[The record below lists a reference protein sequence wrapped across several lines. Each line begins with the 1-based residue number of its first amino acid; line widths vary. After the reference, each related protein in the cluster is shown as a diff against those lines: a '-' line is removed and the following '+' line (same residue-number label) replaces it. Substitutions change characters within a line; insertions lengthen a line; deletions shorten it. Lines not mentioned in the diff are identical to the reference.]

1 MKLALLF
8 LCLGLHHALH
18 AQALTNEELAEVLPQ
33 LQARFPEQPQLKEKN
48 LSAASLNALLPT
60 LGVSLATDLFRS
72 ANAEMVKTEL
82 LPDQIAYWRMGTFQT
97 AKSPTLD
104 ALLESS
110 LRAQT
115 KGLIVDLRNHE
126 TPNDYEGAAR
136 VAKNLVPVGTVL
148 FAVQG
153 VQVPQQVFQISEQKI
168 LYAQPIIVLI
178 NRHTIGAAEALAAA
192 LRRSAKAILLGR
204 STPGLGALFI
214 ENKLKTGRYLRLPTA
229 TTTLPDGTK
238 LFNQPVQPDLP
249 LYIKDEEE
257 IEALAQIRLGSAT
270 TGLNAEIKRKRMSEA
285 ALVREENPELDD
297 ALAKSA
303 KSKNKT
309 PDPIPDLALKSAV
322 DLLIS
327 IQKLYPEP

>member
-8 LCLGLHHALH
+8 LLLGLHPALN
-18 AQALTNEELAEVLPQ
+18 AQALSNEELAEVLPQ
-33 LQARFPEQPQLKEKN
+33 LQARFPEQAHLKEKN
-48 LSAASLNALLPT
+48 PTTASLNSLLPT
-60 LGVSLATDLFRS
+60 LGVSLAATPFRS
-72 ANAEMVKTEL
+72 ANAEFVKTEL
-82 LPDQIAYWRMGTFQT
+82 LPDQIAYWRMGTFQA
-97 AKSPTLD
+97 AKGLTLE

-110 LRAQT
+110 LRAAT
-115 KGLIVDLRNHE
+115 KGLIIDLRNHE
-126 TPNDYEGAAR
+126 TPNDYDGAAR
-136 VAKNLVPVGTVL
+136 VAANLVPAGTVL

-153 VQVPQQVFQISEQKI
+153 VQTPQQVFQINEQKI
-168 LYAQPIIVLI
+168 LYAQPIVVLI

-214 ENKLKTGRYLRLPTA
+214 ENKLKTGRYLRIPTA

-249 LYIKDEEE
+249 LYIEDEEE
-257 IEALAQIRLGSAT
+257 VEALAQIRLGPAAAGLSAGT
-270 TGLNAEIKRKRMSEA
+270 KRKRMSEA

-303 KSKNKT
+303 KTGNKT
-309 PDPIPDLALKSAV
+309 PDPVPDAALKSAV

-327 IQKLYPEP
+327 IQKLYPQT